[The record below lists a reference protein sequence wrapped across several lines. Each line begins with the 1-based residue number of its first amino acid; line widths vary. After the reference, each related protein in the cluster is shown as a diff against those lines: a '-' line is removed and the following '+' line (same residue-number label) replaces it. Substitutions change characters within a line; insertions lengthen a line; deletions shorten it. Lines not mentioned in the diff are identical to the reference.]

1 MTQLI
6 EKDERFELNK
16 TASVESDQNSVIFF
30 CPVHYVL
37 TIKL

>member
-30 CPVHYVL
+30 VQSIMFWP
-37 TIKL
+37 